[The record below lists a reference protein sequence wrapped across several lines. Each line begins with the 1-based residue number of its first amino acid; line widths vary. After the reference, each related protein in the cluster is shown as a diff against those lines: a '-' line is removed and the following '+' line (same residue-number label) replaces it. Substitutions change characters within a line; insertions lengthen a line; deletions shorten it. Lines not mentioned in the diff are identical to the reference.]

1 MLIPMPLVKTSEI
14 IKSAQEHNTAV
25 FSVICDDFNTI
36 YGCIRAAEETQT
48 PVLVQF
54 LPEHDTINRAINI
67 EGFAGIAKKL
77 ASEVKVPI
85 GLHLDHCYTY
95 EEIRRAADAG
105 YSSVMYDGSTYP
117 FEENVARTRKIA
129 DEMHARGIWV
139 EGEIGHVG
147 LAAENS
153 DSDEDLYTQPEAA
166 ARFARESGV
175 DMLAIAIGNAHGF
188 YTGIPHLDIPRL
200 DAIREATNGLPLV
213 LHGGSGI
220 PDDQLEVAFSR
231 GINKFN
237 YGTNY
242 LAAYY
247 EAAKKFIHETENQE
261 HPNILDLFKPAQA
274 ALVEHMKDRY
284 KLCRF

>member
-1 MLIPMPLVKTSEI
+1 MPLVKTSEI

-274 ALVEHMKDRY
+274 ALVEHMKDRF

>member
-1 MLIPMPLVKTSEI
+1 MPLVKTSDI
-14 IKSAQEHNTAV
+14 IKSAQARNTSV
-25 FSVICDDFNTI
+25 FSVICIDFNTI

-54 LPEHDTINRAINI
+54 LPEHANDNRAMNI

-77 ASEVKVPI
+77 ASEVEVPI

-105 YSSVMYDGSTYP
+105 YSSVMYDGSTFP
-117 FEENVARTRKIA
+117 FEENAARTREIV
-129 DEMHARGIWV
+129 DEMHARGVWV

-147 LAAENS
+147 LAAEGS
-153 DSDEDLYTQPEAA
+153 DCDEDLYTQPEAA
-166 ARFARESGV
+166 ARFAKESGV

-188 YTGIPHLDIPRL
+188 YKGIPHLDIERL
-200 DAIREATNGLPLV
+200 DVIREATNGLPLV

-220 PDDQLEVAFSR
+220 PDNQLEVAFAR

-247 EAAKKFIHETENQE
+247 RAIRQFILETQDQV
-261 HPNILDLFKPAQA
+261 HPNILNMYMPAQE
-274 ALVEHMKDRY
+274 ALVAHMKDRY
-284 KLCRF
+284 ALCKF

>member
-1 MLIPMPLVKTSEI
+1 MPLVKTSDI
-14 IKSAQEHNTAV
+14 IMDARKHNTSV
-25 FSVICDDFNTI
+25 FSVICIDFNTI

-54 LPEHDTINRAINI
+54 LPEHANDFRAMNI
-67 EGFAGIAKKL
+67 EGFAGIARRL
-77 ASEVKVPI
+77 AGEVKVPI

-95 EEIRRAADAG
+95 DEIRRAADSG
-105 YSSVMYDGSTYP
+105 YSSVMYDGSTFS
-117 FEENVARTRKIA
+117 FEENAARTRAIVE
-129 DEMHARGIWV
+129 EMHAQGIMV

-147 LAAENS
+147 LAAEDS
-153 DSDEDLYTQPEAA
+153 DSDEDLYTQPDAA
-166 ARFARESGV
+166 ARFAAESGV

-188 YTGIPHLDIPRL
+188 YKGTPHLDIKRL

-247 EAAKKFIHETENQE
+247 QAIREFVHETEDE
-261 HPNILDLFKPAQA
+261 AHPNILNMYMPAQA
-274 ALVEHMKDRY
+274 ALVGHMKDRY

>member
-1 MLIPMPLVKTSEI
+1 MPLVPTSEI
-14 IKSAQEHNTAV
+14 IRSAQARNTAV
-25 FSVICDDFNTI
+25 FSVICVDFNTV
-36 YGCIRAAEETQT
+36 YGCIRAAEETKT

-54 LPEHDTINRAINI
+54 LPEHGTVNRTNHI

-77 ASEVKVPI
+77 AAEAEVPI
-85 GLHLDHCYTY
+85 GLHLDHSYSY
-95 EEIRRAADAG
+95 DEIRRAADAG
-105 YSSVMYDGSTYP
+105 FSSVMYDGSTFP
-117 FEENVARTRKIA
+117 FEENAARTKQIA

-139 EGEIGHVG
+139 ESEIGHVG

-153 DSDEDLYTQPEAA
+153 DSDADLYTQPEAA

-188 YTGIPHLDIPRL
+188 YKGIPRLDIPRL
-200 DAIREATNGLPLV
+200 DAIREATDGLPLV

-220 PDDQLEVAFSR
+220 PDDQLEVAFAR

-247 EAAKKFIHETENQE
+247 RAVRQFIHETEGQE
-261 HPNILDLFKPAQA
+261 HPNLLELFKPAQA
-274 ALVEHMKDRY
+274 ALTEHMKDRY
-284 KLCRF
+284 RLCRF